1 MKVLIDECVPAGLK
15 GHITSLGHEC
25 QTVRQAGYGSKK
37 NGELLMLAE
46 AQWVCCSPAIERSDT
61 NRT

>member
-46 AQWVCCSPAIERSDT
+46 AQ
-61 NRT
+61 